1 MKSKGIKRTLTYV
14 LVCLTILF
22 ATLVL
27 SACDEKING
36 TVTTDTPHDLYIKT
50 IGYDGQETMT
60 VIIGFNGE
68 DEKKLE
74 STSNWH
80 NVRRNG
86 VLKIYQDVEITLNPS
101 EIYDEVKSKLTDE
114 DYKFDGV
121 EYKRLKIALRYDTMY
136 KSIKTNGEV
145 SKVKNVYRHVFQLDE
160 TSQNE
165 MPKLSLYN
173 YNSATWYTL
182 LICGVVLAAVIA
194 VCLIAALRGKYGKR
208 QQKQNKNI
216 QGVLRTVGSKR
227 SFATFLT

>member
-1 MKSKGIKRTLTYV
+1 MKSKGVKRTLTCV
-14 LVCLTILF
+14 LACLTMLL
-22 ATLVL
+22 TVLGL

-36 TVTTDTPHDLYIKT
+36 TVTTDTPHDLYVKT
-50 IGYDGQETMT
+50 IEYDGQETMT
-60 VIIGFNGE
+60 VIIGFSGE
-68 DEKKLE
+68 DEKKLT

-86 VLKIYQDVEITLNPS
+86 DLKIYQDVEITLNPS
-101 EIYDEVKSKLTDE
+101 DIFKEVSNALTDE
-114 DYKFDGV
+114 DFENDGV

-145 SKVKNVYRHVFQLDE
+145 TKVKNVYRHVFQLDE

-182 LICGVVLAAVIA
+182 LICGVVLAAVIV

-208 QQKQNKNI
+208 QQKQNSENDP
-216 QGVLRTVGSKR
+216 Q
-227 SFATFLT
+227 